1 VWAHLEAKR
10 GVDDKVVDFE
20 GVHEVESVNA
30 DLLAKLGDE
39 LADGVGLALLD
50 VALLAEHGCVHQHEH
65 HEQMNDDDE
74 NDNDE

>member
-20 GVHEVESVNA
+20 GVHEVEGVNA
-30 DLLAKLGDE
+30 DLLAQLGDE

-50 VALLAEHGCVHQHEH
+50 VALLAEHGCGLTN
-65 HEQMNDDDE
+65 MTTTSR
-74 NDNDE
+74 